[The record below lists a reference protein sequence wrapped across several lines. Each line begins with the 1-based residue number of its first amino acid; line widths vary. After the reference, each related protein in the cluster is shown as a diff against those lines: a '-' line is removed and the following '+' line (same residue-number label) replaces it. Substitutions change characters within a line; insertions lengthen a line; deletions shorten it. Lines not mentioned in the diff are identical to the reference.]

1 MKQVKELMTTDCL
14 TVTPQ
19 NNIYEVAVLMAK
31 NEVGF
36 IPVVDEQDQTK
47 LVGVV
52 TDRDLVRRGYAAKH
66 PGSTDVKEV
75 MSEQVVT
82 TTPNESIEEAADIM
96 AHYQIRRLPVV
107 DQGKLV
113 GVVALGD
120 LSLSGMPGTSH
131 ALHGISQQNNHL
143 LQ

>member
-1 MKQVKELMTTDCL
+1 MKQVKELMAKDCL
-14 TVTPQ
+14 TVTPE

-31 NEVGF
+31 NEIGF
-36 IPVVDEQDQTK
+36 IPVVDEQEQTK

-66 PGSTDVKEV
+66 PGSTAVKEV

-82 TTPNESIEEAADIM
+82 TTPNESIDEAADLM

-120 LSLSGMPGTSH
+120 LSLSGIPGTSH
-131 ALHGISQQNNHL
+131 ALHGISGQNNHF